1 LPGKKALN
9 RTRKMPV
16 LVEKR
21 TKLRYD

>member
-1 LPGKKALN
+1 LAGKKALN